1 MLPPGA
7 IFKLK
12 IHQNVYAAGASPRTP
27 LGENYRA
34 PPDPLAGF
42 H

>member
-12 IHQNVYAAGASPRTP
+12 IHQNACAAKLQNSRTP
-27 LGENYRA
+27 
-34 PPDPLAGF
+34 
-42 H
+42 